1 MMFFHIIFQKR
12 FWFMYKKMV
21 EKKVTQGFII
31 DKEYVLFFT
40 IHKMMCL
47 NTKALREMA
56 CEILELKLYHQE
68 LNLSLASIF

>member
-1 MMFFHIIFQKR
+1 MMFFHIIFQKQ

-31 DKEYVLFFT
+31 DEEYVLFFT
-40 IHKMMCL
+40 ILKMMCL

-56 CEILELKLYHQE
+56 CKILELKLYHQE
-68 LNLSLASIF
+68 LNLSLTSFF

>member
-31 DKEYVLFFT
+31 DEEYVLFFT
-40 IHKMMCL
+40 ILKMMRL

-56 CEILELKLYHQE
+56 CKILELKLCHQE
-68 LNLSLASIF
+68 LNLSLTSIF

>member
-1 MMFFHIIFQKR
+1 MMFFQKR

-21 EKKVTQGFII
+21 EKKVTQGFTI
-31 DKEYVLFFT
+31 DEEYVLFFT
-40 IHKMMCL
+40 ILKMMCL